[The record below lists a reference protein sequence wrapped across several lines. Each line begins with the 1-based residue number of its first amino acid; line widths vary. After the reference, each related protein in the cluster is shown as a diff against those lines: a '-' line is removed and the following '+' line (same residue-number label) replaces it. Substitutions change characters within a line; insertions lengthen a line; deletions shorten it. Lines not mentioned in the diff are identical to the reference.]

1 MSKVGRI
8 CTIIVCTTLLLL
20 LLAGLIYAVQR
31 ESCQRAVDVLAATRV
46 CQDARAMCWS
56 SPEDL
61 VELRRSLRRIES
73 CKEWGL

>member
-1 MSKVGRI
+1 MHKVGKI
-8 CTIIVCTTLLLL
+8 CTLIVFTVVPTASIL
-20 LLAGLIYAVQR
+20 GLGYAAKHTA
-31 ESCQRAVDVLAATRV
+31 CQRAADVLAATRV

>member
-1 MSKVGRI
+1 MHKVGRI
-8 CTIIVCTTLLLL
+8 CTLIV
-20 LLAGLIYAVQR
+20 LLAVPTAILLGLVYATKR
-31 ESCQRAVDVLAATRV
+31 EVCQRAADVLAAVKV

-61 VELRRSLRRIES
+61 IEVRRGLRTLES